1 MKHAGGRKR
10 KYSKKLAEKICSLLA
25 QGNPLTKICK
35 LENMPHRYTVMRW
48 LFETSDFQEEFRDMY
63 ARARESQAEVLADE
77 IIEIADD
84 SSEDFIF
91 AEGEDKDGNGAKK
104 FINKEYVK
112 RSALRVDA
120 RKWVA
125 AKLLPKKYGDLTRH
139 EVTVNKPL
147 VTLNDE
153 LEEKESA

>member
-1 MKHAGGRKR
+1 
-10 KYSKKLAEKICSLLA
+10 
-25 QGNPLTKICK
+25 
-35 LENMPHRYTVMRW
+35 
-48 LFETSDFQEEFRDMY
+48 MY

>member
-1 MKHAGGRKR
+1 
-10 KYSKKLAEKICSLLA
+10 
-25 QGNPLTKICK
+25 
-35 LENMPHRYTVMRW
+35 
-48 LFETSDFQEEFRDMY
+48 MY
-63 ARARESQAEVLADE
+63 ARAREAQAEVLADE
-77 IIEIADD
+77 IVEIADD

-91 AEGEDKDGNGAKK
+91 AEGEDQDGKGAKK
-104 FINKEYVK
+104 YVNKEYVK

-147 VTLNDE
+147 VTLNDDPDG
-153 LEEKESA
+153 KETA